1 MQSAIKPKAARFV
14 RAMASVRFIVI
25 SKLLLPL
32 AVNIP
37 EAANGRNGILGAAGD
52 GTNFARQWH

>member
-1 MQSAIKPKAARFV
+1 M
-14 RAMASVRFIVI
+14 VI

-37 EAANGRNGILGAAGD
+37 EAANGRNGIFGIAGD
-52 GTNFARQWH
+52 GTNFARERHWK